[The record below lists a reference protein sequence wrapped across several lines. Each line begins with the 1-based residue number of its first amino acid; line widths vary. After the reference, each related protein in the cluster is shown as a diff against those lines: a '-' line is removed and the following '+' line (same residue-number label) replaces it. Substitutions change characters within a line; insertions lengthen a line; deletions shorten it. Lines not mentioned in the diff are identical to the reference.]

1 MPGALPVRPSS
12 PAIHDGNP
20 DQPALA
26 YQRPLDGQGLG
37 LSSTRPSVVTRVCQ
51 GLGLSSTRPSV
62 VTRVCQGLGLSSTR
76 PSVVTRVWKDG

>member
-1 MPGALPVRPSS
+1 MPGALRFVPPW

-20 DQPALA
+20 DQPLLA

-37 LSSTRPSVVTRVCQ
+37 YQRPLDGQ
-51 GLGLSSTRPSV
+51 GLGYQRPLD
-62 VTRVCQGLGLSSTR
+62 RQGLGLSSTR

>member
-1 MPGALPVRPSS
+1 MPGGLRFVPPW

-20 DQPALA
+20 DQPLLA

-37 LSSTRPSVVTRVCQ
+37 YQRPLDCQ

-62 VTRVCQGLGLSSTR
+62 VM
-76 PSVVTRVWKDG
+76 RVWKDG

>member
-1 MPGALPVRPSS
+1 MPGALRFVPPW

-20 DQPALA
+20 DQPLLA

-37 LSSTRPSVVTRVCQ
+37 YQRPLDGQ
-51 GLGLSSTRPSV
+51 GLGYQRPLDGQGLGYQCPLD
-62 VTRVCQGLGLSSTR
+62 RQGLGLSSTR